1 MKKFI
6 LYFVLLIIGNVAFAQ
21 QLPQFS
27 SYQLSPFLYNPA
39 YAGVDGTTQLNAV
52 IRNQWAGVREAPQ
65 TYVINGY
72 GLLRNEKMAVGAT
85 AFKDVAG
92 ADSRRGINVS
102 YAYHLRLKDDMSLS
116 LGLSAGFLQYKL
128 DHTIVNPYDDGDP
141 VFNNSILSSVV
152 PTATFGAY
160 LYTDD
165 FYASLS
171 LPQLL
176 TSTFDID
183 SDYSDNSLVS
193 DGLTNHIYIGGGYI
207 KELNSTFTLE
217 PSVLFMLAPPAPLSL
232 EIMSKVIYKEMLW
245 TALSYRLNDAV
256 ALYIGVDLNEKFY
269 LAYAHDFV
277 TSDIST
283 VTSGTN
289 EFKLGFR
296 FNQPK

>member
-1 MKKFI
+1 
-6 LYFVLLIIGNVAFAQ
+6 
-21 QLPQFS
+21 
-27 SYQLSPFLYNPA
+27 
-39 YAGVDGTTQLNAV
+39 
-52 IRNQWAGVREAPQ
+52 
-65 TYVINGY
+65 
-72 GLLRNEKMAVGAT
+72 MAVGAT

-232 EIMSKVIYKEMLW
+232 EIMSKVIYKDMLW